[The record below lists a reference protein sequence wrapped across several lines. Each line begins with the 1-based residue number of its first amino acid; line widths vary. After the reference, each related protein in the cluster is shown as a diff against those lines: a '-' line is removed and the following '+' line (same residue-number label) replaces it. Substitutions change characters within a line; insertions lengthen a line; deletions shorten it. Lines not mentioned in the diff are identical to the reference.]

1 MTQANSQ
8 KIPEERNQPSLTEQT
23 TLTDKTTAYT
33 NTNLLSPIKA
43 GSVTIET
50 ATLVRVTLRLRTS
63 PQILLLT
70 DRPSIPSKCH
80 HNPHSLPR

>member
-1 MTQANSQ
+1 MAEQ
-8 KIPEERNQPSLTEQT
+8 NQRENQTENKEIKE
-23 TLTDKTTAYT
+23 LLRLKT
-33 NTNLLSPIKA
+33 

-50 ATLVRVTLRLRTS
+50 ATLVRVTLRFRTC

-70 DRPSIPSKCH
+70 DRPSIPSTCH

>member
-1 MTQANSQ
+1 MTDE
-8 KIPEERNQPSLTEQT
+8 KTKPETQV
-23 TLTDKTTAYT
+23 TDIEKQENEKLLRLKT
-33 NTNLLSPIKA
+33 

-50 ATLVRVTLRLRTS
+50 ATLVRVTVRLRTS

-70 DRPSIPSKCH
+70 DRPSIPSTCH